1 MKLSALS
8 LSAKTALMVIAA
20 LGALT
25 LAVMAVA
32 AVLLT
37 RDAAARAAER
47 QETNMRVAWDVLA
60 DYGDGFT
67 AREPSSLTTLVVTRR
82 SPRKTVAVPPTRVFT
97 RSTGAV
103 KSFIGVEPT

>member
-37 RDAAARAAER
+37 RDAEARAAER
-47 QETNMRVAWDVLA
+47 
-60 DYGDGFT
+60 
-67 AREPSSLTTLVVTRR
+67 
-82 SPRKTVAVPPTRVFT
+82 
-97 RSTGAV
+97 
-103 KSFIGVEPT
+103 

>member
-25 LAVMAVA
+25 LAVMALA

-37 RDAAARAAER
+37 RDAESRAAER

-67 AREPSSLTTLVVTRR
+67 ARDGKLYVGSTPMNDFTAPVDRVKTLVGGTATVFLGDLRVT
-82 SPRKTVAVPPTRVFT
+82 TN
-97 RSTGAV
+97 
-103 KSFIGVEPT
+103 